1 MHVAH
6 GYQWL
11 PVRVLFRVM
20 QSIEAVYGAWQK
32 VLQHALAR
40 RRRYLP
46 VALTTYQN
54 LLNTLS
60 QHEEAQ
66 RRHVRGDEERV
77 SGKRRKRGNDEDEN
91 DEEEDDRSQSVE
103 DDDDQPANKRSF
115 KEPDDGI
122 LMFE

>member
-1 MHVAH
+1 
-6 GYQWL
+6 
-11 PVRVLFRVM
+11 M
-20 QSIEAVYGAWQK
+20 QSMEAVYGAWQK

-54 LLNTLS
+54 LLNVLS

-66 RRHVRGDEERV
+66 RRHTRDDEDRI
-77 SGKRRKRGNDEDEN
+77 SGKRRKRDSDDNDED
-91 DEEEDDRSQSVE
+91 DEGSHPEEDDQE
-103 DDDDQPANKRSF
+103 DNEQPANKKSF
-115 KEPDDGI
+115 VAPDDGI

>member
-1 MHVAH
+1 M
-6 GYQWL
+6 Y
-11 PVRVLFRVM
+11 
-20 QSIEAVYGAWQK
+20 SAWQK
-32 VLQHALAR
+32 VFQHALAR

-66 RRHVRGDEERV
+66 RRHIREDEDRV
-77 SGKRRKRGNDEDEN
+77 SGKRRKRDSEEKDEN
-91 DEEEDDRSQSVE
+91 DEGSHSEEDDHE
-103 DDDDQPANKRSF
+103 DNEQPANKRSF
-115 KEPDDGI
+115 MAPDDGI